1 MQPYRS
7 RLLST
12 TYLSL
17 AVGVGALALGAALP
31 ASVAGLQAGMAY
43 AACNP
48 CNPCA
53 AKTPAAT
60 HCNPCAAANP
70 CNPCAAKLVPA
81 AGPCNPC
88 AAQNPCAAANPCR
101 PFNPCQPQ

>member
-1 MQPYRS
+1 MKLYHH

-17 AVGVGALALGAALP
+17 AVSTGALLLGAALP
-31 ASVAGLQAGMAY
+31 GADAGFGAGVALA

-53 AKTPAAT
+53 AQAAASP
-60 HCNPCAAANP
+60 CNPCAAANP
-70 CNPCAAKLVPA
+70 CNPCAAAKLVPA

-88 AAQNPCAAANPCR
+88 AAANPCNPCAAANPCKAD
-101 PFNPCQPQ
+101 

>member
-1 MQPYRS
+1 MKLYHN

-12 TYLSL
+12 TYLTL
-17 AVGVGALALGAALP
+17 AVGAGVMLLGPALP
-31 ASVAGLQAGMAY
+31 GSEAGFGATAAY

-53 AKTPAAT
+53 AQK
-60 HCNPCAAANP
+60 AAANP
-70 CNPCAAKLVPA
+70 CGAASPCAVKKLVPA

-88 AAQNPCAAANPCR
+88 AAQKAAASPCNPCAAKNPCK
-101 PFNPCQPQ
+101 PKQ